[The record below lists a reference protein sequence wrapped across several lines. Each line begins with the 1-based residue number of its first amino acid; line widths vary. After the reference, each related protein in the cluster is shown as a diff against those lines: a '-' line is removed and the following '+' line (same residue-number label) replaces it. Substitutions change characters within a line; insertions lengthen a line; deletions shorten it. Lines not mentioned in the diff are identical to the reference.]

1 VIQLAKY
8 VDGYVIVV
16 PKDKTEEY
24 KKMAEGGKEVWMRNG
39 ALEYMECI
47 GEGLETKDIGGGKP
61 LAFTELAK
69 AQANETV
76 WFSFVV
82 FESRQHRDEVNAKV
96 MAEMEKQT
104 ESYKNVEMPFEV
116 KRMAYGGF
124 EAKVEG

>member
-1 VIQLAKY
+1 LAKY

-47 GEGLETKDIGGGKP
+47 GEDLETKDIGGGKP

-69 AQANETV
+69 AQSNETV

-104 ESYKNVEMPFEV
+104 EAYKNVKMPFDV

>member
-1 VIQLAKY
+1 MQLAKY
-8 VDGYVIVV
+8 VDGFVIVV

-24 KKMAEGGKEVWMRNG
+24 IKMAEGGKEVWMKNG
-39 ALEYMECI
+39 ALQYMECL
-47 GEGLETKDIGGGKP
+47 GEDLETKDIGGGKP

-69 AQANETV
+69 AQPNENV
-76 WFSFVV
+76 WFSFIV

-96 MAEMEKQT
+96 MAEMDKQA
-104 ESYKNVEMPFEV
+104 EAYKDVKMPFEV